1 MIDIDRLVSGLQK
14 PEAYPFAVDA
24 IECLQTHI
32 SWVFLA
38 GPFAYKVK
46 KPVNFE
52 FLDYST
58 LERRRFYCE
67 EEVRLNRRLAPD
79 VYLGV
84 VPIALA
90 GGQARVE
97 GKGRAVEYAVKMMRL
112 SAERMLDSLLRA
124 GKAGEADVRRLAH
137 IIADFHAR
145 AETGAA
151 VERFGSPEAIMG
163 NWRQNFEQ
171 MRPYLHNTI
180 SAEEMR
186 SCEVF
191 VADELSRRQ
200 DLFLE
205 RMRNGRI
212 RDCHGDL
219 RTESVWIAE
228 DGRVEIFDC
237 IEFNEGFRCGDVAS
251 EVAFLASDLDW
262 RGRPDLAW
270 AFVDEYVQAS
280 GDSKLVEV
288 LPFHKCYRAFV
299 RGKVGSLASSARELG
314 ARQSEA
320 HAKSAREHFHLAE
333 LYTFHLPPML
343 ILTCGMVGS
352 GKSTLA
358 RGLASLLGLPVFS
371 SDVIRKQ
378 LAGVGLRE
386 RRPAP
391 VGGGM
396 YSAQMTRAT
405 YDELYARAASTL
417 SAGSAVILDATF
429 NRRDERDR
437 AREFATRLEV
447 DHMVLETTLPVE
459 ATRERLARRTA
470 DGWSVS
476 DAGLE
481 VYEQTRSRFEATGDV
496 CASKLVQVDM
506 SRDVGAAVLGAVRAL
521 RDPDN
526 FLNPPGKAFR

>member
-171 MRPYLHNTI
+171 MRPYLRDTI

-200 DLFLE
+200 DLFLA
-205 RMRNGRI
+205 GP
-212 RDCHGDL
+212 GL
-219 RTESVWIAE
+219 
-228 DGRVEIFDC
+228 
-237 IEFNEGFRCGDVAS
+237 EGIQVA
-251 EVAFLASDLDW
+251 LDFGTG
-262 RGRPDLAW
+262 RGRGPA
-270 AFVDEYVQAS
+270 Q
-280 GDSKLVEV
+280 
-288 LPFHKCYRAFV
+288 
-299 RGKVGSLASSARELG
+299 
-314 ARQSEA
+314 EA
-320 HAKSAREHFHLAE
+320 HI
-333 LYTFHLPPML
+333 P
-343 ILTCGMVGS
+343 
-352 GKSTLA
+352 
-358 RGLASLLGLPVFS
+358 ASQEMRTRFGGAFNAIDDRP
-371 SDVIRKQ
+371 D
-378 LAGVGLRE
+378 AGVDDE
-386 RRPAP
+386 VHP
-391 VGGGM
+391 VV
-396 YSAQMTRAT
+396 Q
-405 YDELYARAASTL
+405 
-417 SAGSAVILDATF
+417 F
-429 NRRDERDR
+429 
-437 AREFATRLEV
+437 
-447 DHMVLETTLPVE
+447 
-459 ATRERLARRTA
+459 
-470 DGWSVS
+470 
-476 DAGLE
+476 
-481 VYEQTRSRFEATGDV
+481 RSRPE
-496 CASKLVQVDM
+496 
-506 SRDVGAAVLGAVRAL
+506 
-521 RDPDN
+521 
-526 FLNPPGKAFR
+526 PP